1 MEDSLVNFNTLDY
14 GTKATNT
21 KLEVIEVSINTDLM
35 VNDYALAYSKE
46 LHRLNPIKAKETN
59 LTAEELNY
67 YFAALIALRVESIN
81 DTIRVWR
88 EAMLLAIPAWIQHTI
103 STIGEVIDRVRGI
116 HFKPRLTLDYDVK
129 LLLEISNRLESFEVD
144 GLSLHKNA
152 FPREKTG
159 NAEVM
164 GMAIVGDFVHS
175 INADAHPASSYV
187 AAFLGY
193 KLVQEQS
200 YSVLYRVRYD
210 DVNFIATQLI
220 NDRGLR
226 S

>member
-1 MEDSLVNFNTLDY
+1 MNYNTLDY

-21 KLEVIEVSINTDLM
+21 KLEVIEISINTELM
-35 VNDYALAYSKE
+35 INDYATAYAKE
-46 LHRLNPIKAKETN
+46 LYRLNPVKAKEVD
-59 LTAEELNY
+59 LTPAELDY
-67 YFAALIALRVESIN
+67 YFKGLIVMRVESIN
-81 DTIRVWR
+81 DTMRVWR
-88 EAMLLAIPAWIQHTI
+88 EAMLLVIPAWIQHTI
-103 STIGEVIDRVRGI
+103 STIGEVIDRARGI
-116 HFKPRLTLDYDVK
+116 HFKPRLNAEYDIK
-129 LLLEISNRLESFEVD
+129 KLLEISNKLEAFETD

-164 GMAIVGDFVHS
+164 GMAIINDFVHS
-175 INADAHPASSYV
+175 INAEAHPAASYV

-210 DVNFIATQLI
+210 DVNFIATQLV

-226 S
+226 K

>member
-1 MEDSLVNFNTLDY
+1 MNYNTLDY
-14 GTKATNT
+14 GTKATNI

-35 VNDYALAYSKE
+35 VNDYAAAYGKE
-46 LHRLNPIKAKETN
+46 LFRLNPVKAREIN
-59 LTAEELNY
+59 LTTEELDY
-67 YFAALIALRVESIN
+67 YFKGVIALRVESIN
-81 DTIRVWR
+81 DTIKVWR
-88 EAMLLAIPAWIQHTI
+88 EAMLLVIPAWIQHTI
-103 STIGEVIDRVRGI
+103 STIGEVIDRARGI
-116 HFKPRLTLDYDVK
+116 HFKPRLVLDYDIK
-129 LLLEISNRLESFEVD
+129 KLLEISNKLESFQTD

-164 GMAIVGDFVHS
+164 GMAIVDDFVHS

-210 DVNFIATQLI
+210 DINFIATQLM

-226 S
+226 A